1 MVSRDADSW
10 LLDWL
15 LMDKGD
21 LSRKKEGQGVLAE
34 GMKEQRPSIGKD
46 SHYSVGGWCG
56 YAQSKL
62 RCTVVGWSKASPR
75 CMLFATH
82 HDTLCH
88 TVP

>member
-34 GMKEQRPSIGKD
+34 GMKEQRAQHRQRLPLLCGRLVWLCPEQAEV
-46 SHYSVGGWCG
+46 HGGWLVKG
-56 YAQSKL
+56 
-62 RCTVVGWSKASPR
+62 
-75 CMLFATH
+75 
-82 HDTLCH
+82 
-88 TVP
+88 